1 MGFRVSIL
9 ICTFSLVSAGLI
21 VKLSEIQLQKG
32 DIYKAK
38 AASIQKLSRALLP
51 VRGNIYFSDR
61 DNNAIP
67 AAISK
72 DYSNIYVIPSE
83 VKDGESVIKFLAE
96 LTGESGEKFQAMVAK
111 VGDPYEPVLKRATA
125 EQVDLV
131 RKKNL
136 LGVEVG
142 SESGRFY
149 PFQNLAAQLLGF
161 VSGDS
166 DAPQGK
172 YGVELYHND
181 TLQGEAG
188 GAQGDKYDSPKD
200 GQDVYLTIDRNIQV
214 EAERILSNLVTEK
227 RATGGTVIVEDPK
240 TGKILAMGSIPNFD
254 PNEYAKSDIKTFL
267 NPAVQAVYEPG
278 SIFKIITMV
287 SGLDAGK
294 ITPDTTFFDPGYLVL
309 NGKKIQNWDLKGHGK
324 ITMTNVI
331 EQSVNTG
338 AAFAE
343 RALGDDF
350 FYNYVV
356 KFGFKKK
363 TGVDLPGEVTGN
375 LSPLEKNIREIN
387 FATASFGQG
396 ISVTPIELITALSTV
411 ANRGLMMKPYID
423 ANSKPQELGRIVSE
437 KAAKEVI
444 SMMVSAVD
452 KAEIARIKGYT
463 VAGKTGTAQVPD
475 FVHGG
480 YSHDVINTYIGF
492 APAYDPKFVV
502 MVKLDKPEGAPLA
515 GLTVVPAFR
524 ELTQFILNYYNVPP
538 DNLVNQP

>member
-1 MGFRVSIL
+1 MGFRISIL
-9 ICTFSLVSAGLI
+9 ICAFSLVSAGLI
-21 VKLSEIQLQKG
+21 VKLSEIQIQKG

-51 VRGNIYFSDR
+51 VRGDIYFSDR
-61 DNNAIP
+61 DGNAIP

-72 DYSNIYVIPSE
+72 DYPTVYMIPSE
-83 VKDGESVIKFLAE
+83 VKDGEAVVKFLSE
-96 LTGESGEKFQAMVAK
+96 LTGESEEKFRTMVAK
-111 VGDPYEPVLKRATA
+111 TKDPYEPVLKRVTP
-125 EQVDLV
+125 EQVNLV
-131 RKKNL
+131 REKNL

-142 SESGRFY
+142 SELGRFY

-161 VSGDS
+161 VSGNS
-166 DAPQGK
+166 DMSQGEYGIEK
-172 YGVELYHND
+172 YHDDVLR
-181 TLQGEAG
+181 GEAG

-227 RATGGTVIVEDPK
+227 KATGGTVMVEDPK
-240 TGKILAMGSIPNFD
+240 TGKILAMGNFPNFD
-254 PNEYAKSDIKTFL
+254 PIDYAKSDIKTFL
-267 NPAVQAVYEPG
+267 NPAGQAVYEPG
-278 SIFKIITMV
+278 SIFKIITMA

-324 ITMTNVI
+324 VTMTNVI
-331 EQSVNTG
+331 EQSINTG

-343 RALGDDF
+343 RTLGDSL

-375 LSPLEKNIREIN
+375 LLPLEKNTREIN

-396 ISVTPIELITALSTV
+396 LSVTPVELITALSAV
-411 ANRGLMMKPYID
+411 ANHGLMMKPYVNAKD
-423 ANSKPQELGRIVSE
+423 TSQELGRIVSE
-437 KAAKEVI
+437 KAAKDVI
-444 SMMVSAVD
+444 GMMVSAVD

-480 YSHDVINTYIGF
+480 YTHDVINTYIGF

-502 MVKLDKPEGAPLA
+502 MIKLDKPAGAPLA

-524 ELTQFILNYYNVPP
+524 DLAQFILNYYNVPP
-538 DNLVNQP
+538 DNLVVQP